1 MGYLGNQITTVFPT
15 SISVDSATISGNAS
29 VGGTLGVTGASTL
42 TGNLTVSGLSN
53 ITLEADL
60 WRVSSNLGMT
70 SAVND
75 ITANWERSDVYS
87 HGVPLGTGMSESS
100 GIFTFGQTGVYS
112 IQLQGSF
119 LVGSSS
125 SLYTGMLIGV
135 TTNNSAYNVV
145 SSSYSNNNSGNTASY
160 YAVTTKHI
168 FDVTDTS
175 THKVKFAYENQVTTG
190 VLLGNTNFNQTCV
203 IFTRLGNT

>member
-1 MGYLGNQITTVFPT
+1 MGYIGQTITTVFPT

-29 VGGTLGVTGASTL
+29 VGGTLGVTGATSL
-42 TGNLTVSGLSN
+42 SGLTSTGIAN

-70 SAVND
+70 SSVND
-75 ITANWERSDVYS
+75 ITANWERSDVHS
-87 HGVPLGTGMSESS
+87 DGVPLGTGMSESS

-112 IQLQGSF
+112 IQVQASY
-119 LVGSSS
+119 LVGGSNSI
-125 SLYTGMLIGV
+125 YTGMLIYV
-135 TTNNSAYNVV
+135 TTNNSSYNAV
-145 SSSYSNNNSGNTASY
+145 SSSYTNNDNGGLSSY
-160 YAVTTKHI
+160 YAVTTQHI

-175 THKVKFAYENQVTTG
+175 THKVKFAYENAVTNG
-190 VLLGNTNFNQTCV
+190 VLLGNTDLNQTCV